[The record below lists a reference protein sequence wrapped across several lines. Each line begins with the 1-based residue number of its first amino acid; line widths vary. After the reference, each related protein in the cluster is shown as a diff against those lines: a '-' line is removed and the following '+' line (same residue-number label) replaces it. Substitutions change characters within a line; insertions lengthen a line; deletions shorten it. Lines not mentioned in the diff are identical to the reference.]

1 MSDIKVKEEK
11 IKDKTGVW
19 YLAADL
25 LALKSSFNSRKRFQS
40 AFQDVG

>member
-25 LALKSSFNSRKRFQS
+25 LQKME
-40 AFQDVG
+40 